1 MKKIISI
8 LLTGIMILGLV
19 GCSSQDGDS
28 NQNTNKNVPT
38 SEIVNSIKEGI
49 EIRMTGPV
57 DEELV
62 KNQFHLNLDDV
73 EEYTIEKGMVN
84 TGLETLAVV
93 KAKEGK
99 VDSVKAS
106 LEKVIE
112 DKKAEAFYPG
122 EAEAIEGAKIQVVGN
137 YVALL
142 IIPDYEE
149 GLNSSQK
156 AIDIFNEAL
165 K

>member
-8 LLTGIMILGLV
+8 LLTGIMILGLG
-19 GCSSQDGDS
+19 GCSSQGGDS
-28 NQNTNKNVPT
+28 NNEANKNVPT
-38 SEIVNSIKEGI
+38 SEIVSSLKEGI
-49 EIRMTGPV
+49 ELRMTGLV
-57 DEELV
+57 DEELA
-62 KNQFHLNLDDV
+62 KTQFHLNLDDV
-73 EEYTIEKGMVN
+73 EEYTIEKGMIN

-93 KAKEGK
+93 RAKGGK

-106 LEKVIE
+106 LEKVIA

-122 EAEAIEGAKIQVVGN
+122 EAEVVEGTKVQVVGN

-142 IIPDYEE
+142 IISDYEE
-149 GLNSSQK
+149 GLNNSKK
-156 AIDIFNEAL
+156 AVDIFNEAL

>member
-28 NQNTNKNVPT
+28 NHNTNKNVPT

-137 YVALL
+137 YVGLL

>member
-137 YVALL
+137 YVGLL